1 MKMCGLSLMAVVSPF
16 GERMLEKLQMPAYR
30 AHIETVEAAFL
41 ELVKQVPGVTIGPIS
56 SSASHPL
63 LSYDTDIDQADQIHG
78 FEAPLTTASGEQW
91 TVIVLT
97 RASGEPRLIRESCA
111 RLTSLIKTNPRRD
124 TLYPVVAAT
133 YISKRAAL
141 ICKEMNVGY
150 LDLSGNCRLAFDSIF
165 IEKEVPEN
173 KNVERRPLR
182 SVFSPKSS
190 RVVRLLLE
198 NPDRG
203 WQVQD
208 LARSA
213 QISLGLA
220 SKVKQRLLDL
230 DFASAPD
237 DGLKLREPENVLAA
251 WSCSYSYKDNEM
263 LECYARGGQ
272 HELEGH
278 LNDYCNQHE
287 TDYAL
292 TLFSAANRIAPF
304 VRGLSL
310 STAYVDGD
318 LRKVAA
324 DLGWKPVPSGANFIL
339 LQPLDPFILRGV
351 QTDPEKWSGK
361 VVSDIQLYLDLANH
375 KTRGAEAAEFLLER
389 RILSNW
395 SAAARGAIT

>member
-1 MKMCGLSLMAVVSPF
+1 
-16 GERMLEKLQMPAYR
+16 MPAYR
-30 AHIETVEAAFL
+30 AHLEAIETVFL
-41 ELVKQVPGVTIGPIS
+41 DQMKQIPGITVGSIS
-56 SSASHPL
+56 SSAKQPL
-63 LSYDTDIDQADQIHG
+63 LSYDIDDQADQIHG
-78 FEAPLTTASGEQW
+78 FEAPVTTSAGEQW

-124 TLYPVVAAT
+124 RLYPVVAAT

-190 RVVRLLLE
+190 RIVRLLLE
-198 NPDRG
+198 NPHRH

-208 LARSA
+208 LARCA

-220 SKVKQRLLDL
+220 SKVKQKLLDL
-230 DFASAPD
+230 DFAFVTS
-237 DGLKLREPENVLAA
+237 DGLKLREPENVLSA
-251 WSCSYSYKDNEM
+251 WSRSYSYKDNEV

-278 LNDYCNQHE
+278 LDNYCNQHK

-292 TLFSAANRIAPF
+292 TLFSASNRTAPF

-310 STAYVDGD
+310 SSAYVDAD
-318 LRKVAA
+318 LNKIAA

-339 LQPLDPFILRGV
+339 LKPLDPFILRGA
-351 QTDPEKWSGK
+351 QSNPEKWPGK
-361 VVSDIQLYLDLANH
+361 VVSDVQLYLDLAHH
-375 KTRGAEAAEFLLER
+375 KTRGAEAAQFLLER
-389 RILSNW
+389 HIIPNW
-395 SAAARGAIT
+395 SASAHGAIA